1 MKIGFDTTP
10 AAPAGTYSQH
20 LAKLLARY
28 NPEHEYV
35 VEGKRYNEVDL
46 YHCCR
51 TVLPL
56 LVRLR
61 SIPFVM
67 TVHNLNFLRYP
78 HLYSFPERLVLL
90 RLYRRALRDAS
101 RLITVNRDAR
111 EELSERL
118 RIDPRKIEVMMP
130 LSVGIPQEPPV
141 QAELEVVRRKYML
154 PKDFILIIGTVEP
167 RHNHE
172 IVLEAL
178 LALRNQVRE
187 RRGGEDSVGEYT
199 AGEDSVGKYPAGE
212 GFADESPA
220 GERLAPNGRGDRNAP
235 EPDNGGFRPTR
246 QIRAAEAGFAGTGS
260 VDADAND
267 AVPGRGLTT
276 AQAGTSD
283 PVRSGGR
290 MMEQAGTSD
299 AVKDGGCVTA
309 QAGASDVA
317 TGGGRVTE
325 QAGVGQAD
333 GRTACEERV
342 VQTGIVIC
350 GRRTTY
356 SDFLLG
362 YARARHM
369 AAHLDFIY
377 ELTPDDLPALFRMAR
392 AFVYLPDADCEA
404 SIVPVV
410 EALRA
415 RLPMVLSDTRLNR
428 EAAGEAAVYV
438 RPEAVGEV
446 AAALENVLCDEN
458 FRREMQAREHRRAE
472 LFSEYAVA
480 RRLIDIYNSL

>member
-10 AAPAGTYSQH
+10 AAPAGSYSQH

-35 VEGKRYNEVDL
+35 VDGKRYKEVDL

-78 HLYSFPERLVLL
+78 NLYSLPERLVLL

-141 QAELEVVRRKYML
+141 QSELEVIRRKYLL
-154 PKDFILIIGTVEP
+154 PKDFILMIGTVEP

-172 IVLEAL
+172 LVLEAL
-178 LALRNQVRE
+178 LALRDQVRE
-187 RRGGEDSVGEYT
+187 RRGGEDSVG
-199 AGEDSVGKYPAGE
+199 AGPV
-212 GFADESPA
+212 
-220 GERLAPNGRGDRNAP
+220 RQ
-235 EPDNGGFRPTR
+235 TR
-246 QIRAAEAGFAGTGS
+246 SAEAELPGVGFVAAGCVG
-260 VDADAND
+260 ADAKD
-267 AVPGRGLTT
+267 AVTEHE
-276 AQAGTSD
+276 
-283 PVRSGGR
+283 RSA
-290 MMEQAGTSD
+290 EQAGVSD
-299 AVKDGGCVTA
+299 AARGDEHMTEQAKVSDGARGDEHITE
-309 QAGASDVA
+309 QAKVSDA
-317 TGGGRVTE
+317 AAGTGRVTE
-325 QAGVGQAD
+325 QAGIGQAD

-342 VQTGIVIC
+342 VQPGIVIC

-428 EAAGEAAVYV
+428 EAAGNAATYV

-446 AAALENVLCDEN
+446 AAALENVLYDEN

>member
-235 EPDNGGFRPTR
+235 EPDDGGFGPARQTR
-246 QIRAAEAGFAGTGS
+246 VAGARFSGTGS

-267 AVPGRGLTT
+267 AVPGRKLTT

-283 PVRSGGR
+283 
-290 MMEQAGTSD
+290 A
-299 AVKDGGCVTA
+299 
-309 QAGASDVA
+309 A
-317 TGGGRVTE
+317 TGDGRVTE

-333 GRTACEERV
+333 GRIACEERV

>member
-35 VEGKRYNEVDL
+35 VDGKRYNEVDL

-154 PKDFILIIGTVEP
+154 PKDFILMIGTVEP

-187 RRGGEDSVGEYT
+187 RRGGEDAVGE
-199 AGEDSVGKYPAGE
+199 YPAGE

-220 GERLAPNGRGDRNAP
+220 GGRFAPNARGNKNAS
-235 EPDNGGFRPTR
+235 EPNDGGFGPAR
-246 QIRAAEAGFAGTGS
+246 QTGAAEAKSPGGDS
-260 VDADAND
+260 VGEAAND
-267 AVPGRGLTT
+267 AKKGCE
-276 AQAGTSD
+276 
-283 PVRSGGR
+283 RST
-290 MMEQAGTSD
+290 EQAGISD
-299 AVKDGGCVTA
+299 AARGAGRVTE
-309 QAGASDVA
+309 QAGASDFA
-317 TGGGRVTE
+317 TGGGRVTA
-325 QAGVGQAD
+325 QVGVGQAD

-342 VQTGIVIC
+342 GQTGIVIC
-350 GRRTTY
+350 GRHTTY

-369 AAHLDFIY
+369 AQHLDFIY

-428 EAAGEAAVYV
+428 EAAGDAAAYV
-438 RPEAVGEV
+438 RPEAAGEV

-458 FRREMQAREHRRAE
+458 FRREMQAREHHRAE

>member
-10 AAPAGTYSQH
+10 DAPAGTYSQH

-35 VEGKRYNEVDL
+35 VDGKRYNEVDL

-141 QAELEVVRRKYML
+141 QAKLEVVRRKYML
-154 PKDFILIIGTVEP
+154 PKDFILMIGTVEP

-172 IVLEAL
+172 LVLEAL

-199 AGEDSVGKYPAGE
+199 AGEDSVGKYPTGE

-220 GERLAPNGRGDRNAP
+220 GARLAPNGRGDKNAS
-235 EPDNGGFRPTR
+235 EPDDGGFGPARQTR
-246 QIRAAEAGFAGTGS
+246 VAGARFSGTGS

-267 AVPGRGLTT
+267 AVPGRKLTT
-276 AQAGTSD
+276 VQAGTSD
-283 PVRSGGR
+283 
-290 MMEQAGTSD
+290 
-299 AVKDGGCVTA
+299 
-309 QAGASDVA
+309 VA
-317 TGGGRVTE
+317 TDGGRVTE

-362 YARARHM
+362 YARSRHM

-428 EAAGEAAVYV
+428 EAAGDAAAYV